1 MLRSFE
7 QKRRNRPIIITDVAI
22 SKVPMIQ
29 FHGFN
34 EEENVF
40 IQQQHMR
47 LLRIAKNDN
56 NSREVGIL
64 VDIIKWDS
72 WLIMGEA
79 NNIEMKTNPEAYKAM
94 MTQGRNT
101 MMFMHNHPSTGT
113 FSGTDF
119 KTFCNNESLYIM
131 TVVGNDGNVRT
142 LTKLNEFNSSDA
154 LLYYYD
160 LVKKYNK
167 YENNGAR
174 AMKELLKNCSEI
186 GLVYIR

>member
-29 FHGFN
+29 FQGFS

-47 LLRIAKNDN
+47 LLRKAKDDN
-56 NSREVGIL
+56 NSCEVGIL
-64 VDIIKWDS
+64 IDIIKWDT
-72 WLIMGEA
+72 WIIIGES

-101 MMFMHNHPSTGT
+101 MMFMHNHPSMGT

-119 KTFCNNESLYIM
+119 KTFCNNESLYSM
-131 TVVGNDGNVRT
+131 TVVGNDGNVRV
-142 LTKLNEFNSSDA
+142 LIKLKDFDSGDA
-154 LLYYYD
+154 LLYYYE

-174 AMKELLKNCSEI
+174 AMKELLKNCNKI
-186 GLVYIR
+186 GLEYVR

>member
-22 SKVPMIQ
+22 SKVPMIPLQ
-29 FHGFN
+29 GFS
-34 EEENVF
+34 EEENIF

-47 LLRIAKNDN
+47 LLRKAKDDN
-56 NSREVGIL
+56 HSCEIGIL
-64 VDIIKWDS
+64 VDIIRWDT
-72 WLIMGEA
+72 WIIIGES

-94 MTQGRNT
+94 ITQGRNT

-113 FSGTDF
+113 FSGTYF

-131 TVVGNDGNVRT
+131 TVVGNDGSVKV
-142 LTKLNEFNSSDA
+142 LIKQNEFNSSDA

-174 AMKELLKNCSEI
+174 AMKELLKNCDKI
-186 GLVYIR
+186 GLVYVR

>member
-1 MLRSFE
+1 MPRSFE

-22 SKVPMIQ
+22 SKVPMIR
-29 FHGFN
+29 FHGFS
-34 EEENVF
+34 EEENIF

-47 LLRIAKNDN
+47 LLQKAKDDN
-56 NSREVGIL
+56 NSCEVGIL
-64 VDIIKWDS
+64 VDIIKWDT
-72 WLIMGEA
+72 WLIIGEA
-79 NNIEMKTNPEAYKAM
+79 NNIEMKTNPEAYRAM

-119 KTFCNNESLYIM
+119 KTFCNNETLYIM
-131 TVVGNDGNVRT
+131 TVVGNDGNVRV

-154 LLYYYD
+154 LLYYYE

-174 AMKELLKNCSEI
+174 AMKELLKNCNEI
-186 GLVYIR
+186 GLVYVR

>member
-1 MLRSFE
+1 MLGSFG

-22 SKVPMIQ
+22 S
-29 FHGFN
+29 
-34 EEENVF
+34 
-40 IQQQHMR
+40 
-47 LLRIAKNDN
+47 
-56 NSREVGIL
+56 
-64 VDIIKWDS
+64 
-72 WLIMGEA
+72 
-79 NNIEMKTNPEAYKAM
+79 
-94 MTQGRNT
+94 NT

-131 TVVGNDGNVRT
+131 TVVGNDGNVRV

-174 AMKELLKNCSEI
+174 AMKELLKNCNKI
-186 GLVYIR
+186 GLEYVR

>member
-22 SKVPMIQ
+22 SKVPMIPLQ
-29 FHGFN
+29 GFS
-34 EEENVF
+34 EEENIF

-47 LLRIAKNDN
+47 LLR
-56 NSREVGIL
+56 
-64 VDIIKWDS
+64 
-72 WLIMGEA
+72 
-79 NNIEMKTNPEAYKAM
+79 KAM
-94 MTQGRNT
+94 ITQGRNT

-131 TVVGNDGNVRT
+131 TVVGNDGSVKV
-142 LTKLNEFNSSDA
+142 LIKQNEFNSSDA

-174 AMKELLKNCSEI
+174 AMKELLKNCDEI
-186 GLVYIR
+186 GLVYVR